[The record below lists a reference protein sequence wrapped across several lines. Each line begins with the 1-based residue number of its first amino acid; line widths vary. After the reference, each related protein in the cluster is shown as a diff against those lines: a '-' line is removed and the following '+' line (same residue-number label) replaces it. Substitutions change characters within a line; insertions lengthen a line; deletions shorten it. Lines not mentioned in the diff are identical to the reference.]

1 MLPRS
6 WRARIRAESGGGWPR
21 SGAPAFGRTLIM
33 SESGADEHVLDT
45 EGHFH
50 STDEPIDLSVYGWED
65 WLTLAFFWLLALVV
79 FYQFFTRYVLGD
91 SAAWTEE
98 IARYL
103 LIVVCFVGAS
113 IGVRKNTHI
122 HVEFLYR
129 YMPAPLARVMA
140 TAVDVIRVAFLAYAV
155 WLTVELIP
163 KISYMKMTVV
173 DFPLYYMYGL
183 VAFGF
188 AMMTFRAIQVS
199 IRHWRQGWT
208 VLERPG
214 EMGE

>member
-1 MLPRS
+1 LPRRPAS
-6 WRARIRAESGGGWPR
+6 PNGAFAPARITHLTEPTVTAEST
-21 SGAPAFGRTLIM
+21 SN
-33 SESGADEHVLDT
+33 DHVLDAA
-45 EGHFH
+45 GHFH
-50 STDEPIDLSVYGWED
+50 TADQAIDLSVYGWED
-65 WLTLAFFWLLALVV
+65 WLTLAFFWALALVV

-103 LIVVCFVGAS
+103 LIVICFVGAS
-113 IGVRKNTHI
+113 MAVRRNTHI

-129 YMPAPLARVMA
+129 YLPAKVGRVLS
-140 TAVDVIRVAFLAYAV
+140 TCVDVVRVAFLCYAV
-155 WLTVELIP
+155 WLTFLLIP
-163 KISYMKMTVV
+163 KVAHMKMTVV

-188 AMMTFRAIQVS
+188 AMMTFRAVQVA
-199 IRHWRQGWT
+199 IRHWRQGWS

-214 EMGE
+214 ETEA

>member
-1 MLPRS
+1 MTSPND
-6 WRARIRAESGGGWPR
+6 
-21 SGAPAFGRTLIM
+21 
-33 SESGADEHVLDT
+33 SEQVLDAG
-45 EGHFH
+45 GHFH
-50 STDEPIDLSVYGWED
+50 ATDQPIDLSVYAWED
-65 WLTLAFFWLLALVV
+65 WITLAFFWLLAIDV

-91 SAAWTEE
+91 AAAWTEE

-103 LIVVCFVGAS
+103 LIVVCFVGAAM
-113 IGVRKNTHI
+113 GVRRNTHI

-129 YMPAPLARVMA
+129 YLPAPVARVMA
-140 TAVDVIRVAFLAYAV
+140 TVVDVVRVAFLGYAV
-155 WLTVELIP
+155 WLTAELIP

-183 VAFGF
+183 VGFGF
-188 AMMTFRAIQVS
+188 AMMTFRAMQVT

-214 EMGE
+214 ELAE